1 MSDLQKMID
10 QIENL
15 DSEKYNDETWSAMLP
30 TLEKAKAALENE
42 KELYTNLITAFLNL
56 RLKPNKDALNNLLKK

>member
-1 MSDLQKMID
+1 MSNLQKLID

-15 DSEKYNDETWSAMLP
+15 DSEKYSNETWNAMLP

-42 KELYTNLITAFLNL
+42 KVLYTDLITAFLNL